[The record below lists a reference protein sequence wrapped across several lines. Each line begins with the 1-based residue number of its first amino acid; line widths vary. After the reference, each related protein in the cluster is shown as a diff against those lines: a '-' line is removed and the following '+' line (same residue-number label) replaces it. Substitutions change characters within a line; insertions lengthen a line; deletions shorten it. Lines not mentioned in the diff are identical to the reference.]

1 MKQRIF
7 ALAVILVL
15 GTATVFLACQKQNKT
30 KSNIEIGPQDQ
41 LIARASGNTGQ
52 FELNRAELDRLL
64 SSRIKDI
71 KTIESQYVRIMGG
84 HPYWMA
90 SGTDIQGNSFVAA
103 TELVED
109 AAGGLFLLFASVT
122 NRCTS
127 DQNCEGCVFVYRK
140 PPTDSTIIG
149 CNCSLGSGK
158 CKHEVTSV
166 TP

>member
-7 ALAVILVL
+7 TLSVILIL
-15 GTATVFLACQKQNKT
+15 CTAFVFIACRKQSKT
-30 KSNIEIGPQDQ
+30 HSTTEIGPGDQ
-41 LIARASGNTGQ
+41 LIARASGNSGS

-64 SSRIKDI
+64 NSRISDI
-71 KTIESQYVRIMGG
+71 KTIESQYVRILGG

-90 SGTDIQGNSFVAA
+90 SGTDLQGNSFVAA

-109 AAGGLFLLFASVT
+109 ASGGLFLLFASVT
-122 NRCTS
+122 NKCTS

-149 CNCSLGSGK
+149 CDCSRGGGK